1 MQIIQSWAD
10 PLGKGFV
17 EKGHLV
23 HKYSQKTMFVSSID
37 VSARMYLQFLS
48 AKVLLIVT
56 LRLGLNRTITPL
68 L

>member
-1 MQIIQSWAD
+1 M
-10 PLGKGFV
+10 
-17 EKGHLV
+17 

-56 LRLGLNRTITPL
+56 LRLGLNRTIVMKQECSVIVR
-68 L
+68 